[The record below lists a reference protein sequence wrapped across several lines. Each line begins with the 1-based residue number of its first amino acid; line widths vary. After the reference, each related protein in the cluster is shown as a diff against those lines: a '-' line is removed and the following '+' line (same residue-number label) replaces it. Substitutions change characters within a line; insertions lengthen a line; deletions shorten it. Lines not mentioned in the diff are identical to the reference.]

1 MTLDIQT
8 WAHFILFVVAMYFMY
23 VSFVKDSY

>member
-1 MTLDIQT
+1 MAFDLQIT
-8 WAHFILFVVAMYFMY
+8 AHLVLFVVAMLVMY

>member
-1 MTLDIQT
+1 MAFDLQIV
-8 WAHFILFVVAMYFMY
+8 AHLVLFVVAMAAMY